1 MVIIIQ
7 FQITIQKQEIAMKN
21 KNAET
26 MLKTDKAI
34 FYYVWQEMKKQ
45 GEKGM
50 DTYTDDETGEE
61 MPGDSMKYFGW
72 SPTRNTSTRC
82 ALGFIMNR
90 GLADE
95 NDIENQTADDVDVI
109 TLVMRSNPEWKFT
122 SSSADMIWILQ
133 QIHDRY
139 LVEDWDD
146 LFEMYS
152 KEFDEDGNFI
162 AFKQLR
168 DSGKYMS
175 RETGIELETESED
188 QAIHL
193 VNKTVYLNLISTCAM
208 NETLDEKMEEFKAAR
223 DKKIF
228 NVDTPEMKKEVKN
241 QDLMINI

>member
-1 MVIIIQ
+1 
-7 FQITIQKQEIAMKN
+7 MKN
-21 KNAET
+21 ENVET

-61 MPGDSMKYFGW
+61 MPGDAMKYFGW
-72 SPTRNTSTRC
+72 SPTKHTATRC

-90 GLADE
+90 GIATKDY
-95 NDIENQTADDVDVI
+95 DIENQTADDVDVI
-109 TLVMRSNPEWKFT
+109 AVVMKSNPEWKFT

-146 LFEMYS
+146 IFEMYS

-168 DSGKYMS
+168 DSRKYINQG
-175 RETGIELETESED
+175 TGLEQEAELED
-188 QAIHL
+188 HAIHL
-193 VNKTVYLNLISTCAM
+193 ANKTVYLDLVSTCAM
-208 NETLDEKMEEFKAAR
+208 NETLDEKMEEFKAVKN
-223 DKKIF
+223 KKIF
-228 NVDTPEMKKEVKN
+228 NVDTPEMKEEVKD
-241 QDLMINI
+241 QELV